1 MKKRTPISKIM
12 SNDII
17 TINKTQSIREVS
29 EIIRDK
35 NIRHVPVVSGE
46 KIIGML
52 SKVDLQKISFVN
64 TVDGD
69 ELTTALYDGLNIEQV
84 MTKDVKVVQKND
96 TIYDVATILSKNEFH
111 SLPVLENEK
120 LVGIVTTTDLIK
132 YLVDQYWTFYF
143 RKGSIYLISRCFN
156 NTVVLGVFVSN
167 FRCISPSKSL
177 TSSTV
182 PNCLRLFFNSNST
195 WLPTNS
201 FQSRFPYLF
210 F

>member
-1 MKKRTPISKIM
+1 M

-35 NIRHVPVVSGE
+35 NIRHVPVVAGE

-84 MTKDVKVVQKND
+84 MTKDVKVVQKTD

-132 YLVDQYWTFYF
+132 YLVDQY
-143 RKGSIYLISRCFN
+143 
-156 NTVVLGVFVSN
+156 
-167 FRCISPSKSL
+167 
-177 TSSTV
+177 
-182 PNCLRLFFNSNST
+182 
-195 WLPTNS
+195 
-201 FQSRFPYLF
+201 
-210 F
+210 

>member
-1 MKKRTPISKIM
+1 M

-29 EIIRDK
+29 DIIKDK

-46 KIIGML
+46 KVIGML

-84 MTKDVKVVQKND
+84 MTKDVKVVQKDD
-96 TIYDVATILSKNEFH
+96 TIYDVAAILSKNEFH

-132 YLVDQYWTFYF
+132 YLVDQY
-143 RKGSIYLISRCFN
+143 
-156 NTVVLGVFVSN
+156 
-167 FRCISPSKSL
+167 
-177 TSSTV
+177 
-182 PNCLRLFFNSNST
+182 
-195 WLPTNS
+195 
-201 FQSRFPYLF
+201 
-210 F
+210 

>member
-120 LVGIVTTTDLIK
+120 LVGIVTNTDLIK
-132 YLVDQYWTFYF
+132 YLVDQY
-143 RKGSIYLISRCFN
+143 
-156 NTVVLGVFVSN
+156 
-167 FRCISPSKSL
+167 
-177 TSSTV
+177 
-182 PNCLRLFFNSNST
+182 
-195 WLPTNS
+195 
-201 FQSRFPYLF
+201 
-210 F
+210 

>member
-12 SNDII
+12 SSDII

-29 EIIRDK
+29 DIIKNK
-35 NIRHVPVVSGE
+35 NIHHVPVVSGD
-46 KIIGML
+46 KVIGML

-84 MTKDVKVVQKND
+84 MTKDVKVVQKDD

-111 SLPVLENEK
+111 SLPVLEKDK

-132 YLVDQYWTFYF
+132 YLVDQF
-143 RKGSIYLISRCFN
+143 
-156 NTVVLGVFVSN
+156 
-167 FRCISPSKSL
+167 
-177 TSSTV
+177 
-182 PNCLRLFFNSNST
+182 
-195 WLPTNS
+195 
-201 FQSRFPYLF
+201 
-210 F
+210 